1 MLIVCPFLENK
12 FLYGKNSPLSMM
24 CYKHIFYIVCYVL
37 FVFVCVAMP
46 FFLLIICSQV
56 YYSFLLISEFRMI
69 LKKYF
74 FISSRVDFSLK
85 FSSSTF
91 MVLLFYI

>member
-1 MLIVCPFLENK
+1 MFFL
-12 FLYGKNSPLSMM
+12 FL
-24 CYKHIFYIVCYVL
+24 
-37 FVFVCVAMP
+37 FVCVHAFFP
-46 FFLLIICSQV
+46 FNYMYSSLLFFS
-56 YYSFLLISEFRMI
+56 LISEFRMI

-74 FISSRVDFSLK
+74 FASSRVDFSLK